1 MVAYYPEDLSNIW
14 AKIDELEESL
24 AQTDDKVLELEAAV
38 RELKHAVEELK
49 RRIEPIEEYSL
60 KWLER
65 RVSGDDS
72 TRRFLKEKAKQKVEE
87 KARKRIDWQ
96 AFFKKLRKSKKGE
109 WAPVEDLKDTG
120 IVEELRR
127 RNGCITTK
135 KLKIYLLQGSK
146 GEYVRVLRREQ

>member
-1 MVAYYPEDLSNIW
+1 MVAYYSEGLSNVW

-65 RVSGDDS
+65 RVSGGDS

-87 KARKRIDWQ
+87 KARRKINWQ
-96 AFFKKLRKSKKGE
+96 AFFKKLRKSKKGD
-109 WAPVEDLKDTG
+109 WAPAEELEDTG
-120 IVEELRR
+120 ILEELRK

-135 KLKIYLLQGSK
+135 KLKIYLLKGAK
-146 GEYVRVLRREQ
+146 GEFVRVIRRER